1 MKINNKLSNFSKAF
15 FLSTLLIFSLE
26 EEIKEAVSTL
36 SERKTTIQNMAQ
48 KMAWAKKQVNPTAK
62 QADTEGGEALA
73 IVFPETIRFST
84 FKDFFETKALENLYV
99 KYGKQK
105 ADFSIGEFQMKPSFI
120 EQLENF
126 VINHQNLRGFEFIT
140 QYKGATD
147 EEKRAERVARLKQFE
162 WQLRYAH
169 CFWAVASEQ
178 FKNKDFPTAYE
189 RVHFFASA
197 YNFGFWKSAIDIQH
211 WQQKKAFP
219 YGIKYTGEQ
228 TNYGDVSVLFL
239 NTYANK
245 FLAP

>member
-1 MKINNKLSNFSKAF
+1 MKINCQFNNISKAF
-15 FLSTLLIFSLE
+15 LLSVILLFSLE
-26 EEIKEAVSTL
+26 EEIKEAVNTL
-36 SERKTTIQNMAQ
+36 SERKTTIQNIAQ
-48 KMAWAKKQVNPTAK
+48 KMAWAKKQINPNAK
-62 QADTEGGEALA
+62 NTDTEGGEALA
-73 IVFPETIRFST
+73 VVFPETIRFST

-126 VINHQNLRGFEFIT
+126 VLNHQNLHGFHFVT

-147 EEKRAERVARLKQFE
+147 EDKRAERVARLKQFE

-178 FKNKDFPTAYE
+178 FKHKNFPTPYE
-189 RVHFFASA
+189 RVHFFATA
-197 YNFGFWKSAIDIQH
+197 YNFGFWKSDIDILH

-228 TNYGDVSVLFL
+228 TNYGDVSILFL
-239 NTYANK
+239 NTYAKK
-245 FLAP
+245 FF